1 MQCPHL
7 LGSTL
12 HPQVH
17 IREGPHAHRDRD
29 VLGLGRAQLGSV
41 AARAGDGLGEGVV
54 VVVEEGEWREDG
66 FRG

>member
-7 LGSTL
+7 FGPSL

-29 VLGLGRAQLGSV
+29 VLGLGRAQLGSI
-41 AARAGDGLGEGVV
+41 AARVGDGLSEGIVI
-54 VVVEEGEWREDG
+54 VVEEGERREDG
-66 FRG
+66 FGS